1 MPAINGDCFQIKRTS
16 TILQLPAVVTRT
28 THRRPHSLSTD
39 AASTVALAACKCVRL
54 ICQKVGPNL
63 PLHPPYHGH
72 HSKGYA
78 SLGLPFQS
86 SFLSLYYYSLHS
98 KICVAFDFYINF
110 DHLSYFK
117 KLKL

>member
-54 ICQKVGPNL
+54 ICQKVVQI
-63 PLHPPYHGH
+63 YRSTH
-72 HSKGYA
+72 HITATTVKVMRL
-78 SLGLPFQS
+78 LG
-86 SFLSLYYYSLHS
+86 
-98 KICVAFDFYINF
+98 CR
-110 DHLSYFK
+110 FK
-117 KLKL
+117 VHF